1 MALTIYEQQQ
11 IILAEDA
18 RPALRQLQ
26 RIPADQLQLVAKLVG
41 PNGEEIALPPSL
53 IGVLQAAARLLLEG
67 KGIVIVPTDRA
78 LTTQEAAD
86 FLNMSRQYLV
96 ELLERGEIPFTKT
109 GTHRRVK
116 FHDLLA
122 YKARRDA
129 QGREILDELT
139 RLGQE
144 MGN

>member
-1 MALTIYEQQQ
+1 LHRSEQQPSQ
-11 IILAEDA
+11 TILLTDV
-18 RPALRQLQ
+18 PVLTTV
-26 RIPADQLQLVAKLVG
+26 DSV
-41 PNGEEIALPPSL
+41 SL
-53 IGVLQAAARLLLEG
+53 TYWRRLGRE
-67 KGIVIVPTDRA
+67 GIVIMPTDRA

-122 YKARRDA
+122 YKERRDA

-144 MGN
+144 MGDYSPPT